1 MVRISDIDLIKEL
14 KKNARVSFTEL
25 ARKYGVSEAAIR
37 KKVNKLTNKGIIK
50 RFTLELDMK
59 KIGYDVEAL
68 IGVDTL
74 PEKLMSVI
82 DDLKED
88 EAIENLYASAG
99 DHMILVHIYFK
110 SDEELRKYVRNLESK
125 EGITKV
131 CPAIILSKIK

>member
-14 KKNARVSFTEL
+14 KANARVSFTEL

-37 KKVNKLTNKGIIK
+37 KRINKLIEKGIIK
-50 RFTLELDMK
+50 RFTIEIDMK

-68 IGVDTL
+68 IGIDTL

-88 EAIENLYASAG
+88 DAIESLYASAG
-99 DHMILVHIYFK
+99 DHMILLHIYFK
-110 SDEELRKYVRNLESK
+110 SDDDLRKYVKELENK
-125 EGITKV
+125 EGVTKV